1 MCCACGMPS
10 PATMPSM
17 SAEKNPPSPAPAAA
31 SAAVPAGLAAVLGYQ
46 VAQAAVV
53 VNAVFMRQVG
63 DVLGLRPVE
72 YTILALVH
80 ENPGLSAARL
90 AQLLSVSPPNITVWI
105 DRLAG
110 RGWVQREPSATDR
123 RERLLHATAE
133 GAQLAALAT
142 ERLLAGERQAFAHLS
157 AGERAI
163 LGELLHKLGRAAP
176 A

>member
-1 MCCACGMPS
+1 
-10 PATMPSM
+10 M
-17 SAEKNPPSPAPAAA
+17 SAMSSEKNPPSPSPAAG
-31 SAAVPAGLAAVLGYQ
+31 AAVSAGLASVLGYQ
-46 VAQAAVV
+46 LAQAAVAA
-53 VNAVFMRQVG
+53 NAVFMRQVG

-90 AQLLSVSPPNITVWI
+90 AQMLSVSPPNITVWI

-133 GAQLAALAT
+133 GAGLAALAT

-163 LGELLHKLGRAAP
+163 VGELLHKLGHAAP